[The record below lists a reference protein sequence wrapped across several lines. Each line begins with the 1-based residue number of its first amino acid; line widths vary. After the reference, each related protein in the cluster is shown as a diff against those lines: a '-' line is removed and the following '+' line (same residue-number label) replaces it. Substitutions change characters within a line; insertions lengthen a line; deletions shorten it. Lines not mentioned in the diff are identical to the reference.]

1 MLKRD
6 FIAFHGYWR
15 ESIDD
20 RNAQLPGAGKLFS
33 LAGNSSN
40 FFTRYAGY
48 RLTAENFQRAGYVHR
63 NITAADN

>member
-20 RNAQLPGAGKLFS
+20 RTPSSRALANSFS

-40 FFTRYAGY
+40 FHALRKLLPDSRELSACWL
-48 RLTAENFQRAGYVHR
+48 RHR
-63 NITAADN
+63 DITAADN